1 MIEDEFIDHNSMLLT
16 ALIYKWNDYKKT
28 NKFNT
33 NNWDCFTNKWEFFIT
48 SLDIGIQSLGL
59 VETYHYTFNTCYCHK
74 YKIINKNKWL
84 LTKLKYSI

>member
-1 MIEDEFIDHNSMLLT
+1 MIKDEFIDHNSTLLT

-28 NKFNT
+28 NKYHII
-33 NNWDCFTNKWEFFIT
+33 DEYKWEIFIA
-48 SLDIGIQSLGL
+48 SLDIGIKSLGL
-59 VETYHYTFNTCYCHK
+59 VETHHSTFNTCYCHK